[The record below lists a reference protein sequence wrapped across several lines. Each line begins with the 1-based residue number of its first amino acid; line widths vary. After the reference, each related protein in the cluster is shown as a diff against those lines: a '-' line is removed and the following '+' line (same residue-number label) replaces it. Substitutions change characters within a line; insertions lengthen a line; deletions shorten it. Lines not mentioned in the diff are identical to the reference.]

1 MLIGPNTVVNFSY
14 TLTSEQGDIID
25 QSPEGESMSYLHG
38 TSSIIPGL
46 ENELIGKAAGSE
58 FDVTVKPED
67 GYGERIEEMV
77 QKMPRSTFPADAE
90 IELGMQFGAETAQG
104 QVTVV
109 VTEIEDDFVTVDG
122 NHPLV
127 GMTLRF
133 VGKVEGVREA
143 TAEELDHGHAH

>member
-1 MLIGPNTVVNFSY
+1 MLIGPNAVVSFSY
-14 TLTSEQGDIID
+14 TLTNEQGDIID
-25 QSPEGESMSYLHG
+25 QSPEGESMTYLHG

-46 ENELIGKAAGSE
+46 ENELVGKVAGNE
-58 FDVTVKPED
+58 FDVTVQPEN

-109 VTEIEDDFVTVDG
+109 VTEIEDDFITVDG

-133 VGKVEGVREA
+133 VGKVEAVRKA

>member
-1 MLIGPNTVVNFSY
+1 MLIGPNAVVSFSY
-14 TLTSEQGDIID
+14 TLTNEQGDIID
-25 QSPEGESMSYLHG
+25 QSPEGESMTYLHG

-46 ENELIGKAAGSE
+46 ENELVGKVAGNE
-58 FDVTVKPED
+58 FDVTVQPEN

-109 VTEIEDDFVTVDG
+109 VTEIEDDFITVDG

-133 VGKVEGVREA
+133 VGKVEAVREA